1 MKGLRK
7 FGAMAL
13 AAALSLTL
21 IAPVSANAAYKEAA
35 GPSFSGRYSGIF
47 EVDQIKENK
56 DASGKVV
63 SYTDITTGATAA
75 ESADLIDYTAPK
87 KMQIEVN
94 DWKTLHVYLGNG
106 NCEIRNVKSSNKK
119 VIKANLSKTF
129 SKYTTTDKIDVHEE
143 NGQYYYYDGVTGKKI
158 IVANKDAA
166 PNASR
171 GRYHIMLMAKKE
183 GKATISY
190 DVYDNTGNKTESVK
204 IKVTAKEVAPFASV
218 TFAGKSLLHDSYIG
232 ATNANALGIKYVSN
246 TTTKKSG
253 KVKIKMNKGYK
264 LVKVITGTANGYVV
278 KPDDSKA
285 PYYGEDAEQIKS
297 EFKSDFGTFS
307 NYYTWTD
314 RGASKSFKLALSTT
328 PSSYGYSKYGKTG
341 EEPYEYL
348 YSNEGYSSSTP
359 IYIYFVDKSTN
370 KLYRFNTTI
379 TRRLVK

>member
-21 IAPVSANAAYKEAA
+21 IAPVNANAAYQEAA
-35 GPSFSGRYSGIF
+35 GPSFSQRYSGIS

-94 DWKTLHVYLGNG
+94 DWQTLHVYLGNG

-119 VIKANLSKTF
+119 VIKANLSKNF
-129 SKYTTTDKIDVHEE
+129 SKYTTTDKISVHEE
-143 NGQYYYYDGVTGKKI
+143 NGQYYYYDGVSGKKT

-166 PNASR
+166 PNASE
-171 GRYHIMLMAKKE
+171 GRYHITLKASKE

-190 DVYDNTGNKTESVK
+190 DVYDNTGNKTETVK

-218 TFAGKSLLHDSYIG
+218 TFAGKSLIHDRYIG

-264 LVKVITGTANGYVV
+264 LVKVITGTENGYVV
-278 KPDDSKA
+278 KPDDVTA

-341 EEPYEYL
+341 EEPYEHL
-348 YSNEGYSSSTP
+348 YSREGYSSSTP

-379 TRRLVK
+379 TRRLIK